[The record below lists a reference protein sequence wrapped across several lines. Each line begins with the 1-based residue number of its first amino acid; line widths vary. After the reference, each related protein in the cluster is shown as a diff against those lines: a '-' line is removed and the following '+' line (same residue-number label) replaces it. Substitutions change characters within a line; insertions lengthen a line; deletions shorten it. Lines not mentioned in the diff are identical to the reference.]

1 MLIKFTAFAVL
12 AAAPAPLLAAT
23 PAPTGDQ
30 QECRASSP
38 GIRVTVAGMKDRA
51 GVLKLELYPANQAD
65 FLKDDQAL
73 LKAGKVFR
81 RIQAPVPRQGAVS
94 LCIATPSTGRYAVIV
109 IHQRSGKPK
118 FSIAKD
124 GIGVPGNDR
133 LGRKRPTVEQASV
146 VVESGVATATV
157 TMQYLRGL
165 AGFGPVAE

>member
-12 AAAPAPLLAAT
+12 AATAPTPLAAT

-30 QECRASSP
+30 WDCRASSP
-38 GIRVTVAGMKDRA
+38 GIRVTVAGLKDRA
-51 GVLKLELYPANQAD
+51 GVLKLELYPANQTD

-94 LCIATPSTGRYAVIV
+94 LCIATPSAGRYAVIV
-109 IHQRSGKPK
+109 IHERTGKPK

-146 VVESGVATATV
+146 VVDRGVATATV

-165 AGFGPVAE
+165 SGFGPVVE